1 MSTARSSQPDIRIT
15 EYGEGERNGP
25 ARPDRP
31 RSLASVKPTESAEQ
45 AAAAIQAIPAEQR
58 YLNREVQWLRFNKR
72 VLEMAQDPRNPLLE
86 RVKFLAIFH
95 SNLDEYFMKRV
106 GGLKRQVAASVMR
119 RSNDGMTPGEQLDAI
134 RRICI
139 ELLEQS
145 ADCFE
150 NDLLP
155 SLAKHGVQ
163 VITIEQAT
171 DEERAR
177 LEQWFRRSVFPV
189 LTPLAVDPGHRFP
202 FISNLSIS
210 IGVMVS
216 SPDRLD
222 DPMFARVKVPNAIP
236 RLVRTDEP
244 GAGFAP
250 PTADRPLR
258 LVYLTDVIR
267 TNLDDLFTGMVIQ
280 QVMPFRVTRNADI
293 EHDAEDADDLLDSIE
308 SELKQ
313 RRFARAVRL
322 ELNAKPDPEFLE
334 YLVEGLTLHPGD
346 VYERRGP
353 MDYSALFQIASLAI
367 PELRF
372 PSWTPVAPPR
382 LADED
387 ADIFSVIR
395 RGDLLVHHPYDSFGA
410 STERFIRAAARDKDT
425 LAIKQTIYRTSADSP
440 FVTELARAAENGKSV
455 ACLVE
460 VRARFDEMNNVER
473 AKELEKH
480 GVHVAYGVMGLKTH
494 TKISL
499 VVRREPDAPG
509 GMRCYAHVG
518 TGNYNSRTA
527 ELYTDLGLLTCD
539 PEITED
545 VIDLFN
551 LLTGRS
557 RKRDWKRLLIAPTI
571 MRSRF
576 VEMMDREI
584 EIARSGGDGVIK
596 AKMNQLEDSQIID
609 KLYEASRAGVQIDLI
624 IRGFCCLRA
633 GVPGMSENIRVM
645 SSMGRFLEHSR
656 IFHFGAGKLDPLEGE
671 WYMGSADWMYRN
683 LDHRVEATT
692 PVLDTTAR
700 RKLNEIIDA
709 DLNDHRDAWEMQP
722 DGSYVQRA
730 PSGGEDPQ
738 SPSAIGSFAY
748 LMQKTL
754 HDAAKA

>member
-1 MSTARSSQPDIRIT
+1 MSTARSSQPDLRIT
-15 EYGEGERNGP
+15 ENGEGERP
-25 ARPDRP
+25 APVRPERP
-31 RSLASVKPTESAEQ
+31 RPIAPAQESLEQ
-45 AAAAIQAIPAEQR
+45 IAAAIQAIPPEQR

-95 SNLDEYFMKRV
+95 NNLDEYFMKRV

-139 ELLEQS
+139 DLLDQS
-145 ADCFE
+145 AQCYEHDI
-150 NDLLP
+150 LP
-155 SLAKHGVQ
+155 TLSKHGVQ
-163 VITIEQAT
+163 VISIDDAT
-171 DEERAR
+171 PDERSR
-177 LEQWFRRSVFPV
+177 VEQWFRRSVFPV

-216 SPDRLD
+216 SPDRADESL
-222 DPMFARVKVPNAIP
+222 FARIKVPNAIP
-236 RLVRTDEP
+236 RLVRADDP
-244 GAGFAP
+244 AAP
-250 PTADRPLR
+250 LTSPTADKPLR

-267 TNLDDLFTGMVIQ
+267 TNLDDLFPGMTIQ

-293 EHDAEDADDLLDSIE
+293 EHDAEDADDLLDTIE

-322 ELNAKPDPEFLE
+322 ELNEKPDPAFLE

-353 MDYSALFQIASLAI
+353 LDFTALFQIASLAM
-367 PELRF
+367 PEHRF
-372 PSWTPVAPPR
+372 PSWTPVPPPR

-387 ADIFSVIR
+387 TDIFSVIR
-395 RGDLLVHHPYDSFGA
+395 RGDLLVHHPYDSFSA

-440 FVTELARAAENGKSV
+440 FVPELARAAENGKSV

-480 GVHVAYGVMGLKTH
+480 GVHVAYGVVGLKTH
-494 TKISL
+494 TKIAL
-499 VVRREPDAPG
+499 VVRKEVDAPG
-509 GMRCYAHVG
+509 GLRCYAHVG

-527 ELYTDLGLLTCD
+527 ELYTDLGLMTCD
-539 PEITED
+539 PDITED

-557 RKRDWKRLLIAPTI
+557 RKRDWKRLLVAPTT
-571 MRSRF
+571 MKKRF
-576 VEMMDREI
+576 LEMMDREI
-584 EIARSGGDGVIK
+584 EIARSGGNGRIK
-596 AKMNQLEDSQIID
+596 AKMNQLEDGAIID
-609 KLYEASRAGVQIDLI
+609 KLYEASRAGVRIDLI
-624 IRGFCCLRA
+624 VRGFCCIRA
-633 GVPGMSENIRVM
+633 GVPGMSENIRVL

-656 IFHFGAGKLDPLEGE
+656 IFHFGAGKDDPLEGE

-683 LDHRVEATT
+683 LEHRVEATT
-692 PVLDTTAR
+692 PVLDVAAR
-700 RKLNEIIDA
+700 RKLHEILEA
-709 DLNDHRDAWEMQP
+709 DLSDHRDVWEMQP
-722 DGSYVQRA
+722 DGSYVQRRPPEGA
-730 PSGGEDPQ
+730 DPT
-738 SPSAIGSFAY
+738 SPVVIGSFSY
-748 LMQKTL
+748 LMQKT
-754 HDAAKA
+754 HQDAAKA